1 MAVFGNENGEIP
13 SHGFSYFILCQR
25 KGNLPMIIGFVFFS
39 AQVEGDS

>member
-1 MAVFGNENGEIP
+1 MTVFGNENGEIP

-25 KGNLPMIIGFVFFS
+25 RGSWRTIIGFVFFS